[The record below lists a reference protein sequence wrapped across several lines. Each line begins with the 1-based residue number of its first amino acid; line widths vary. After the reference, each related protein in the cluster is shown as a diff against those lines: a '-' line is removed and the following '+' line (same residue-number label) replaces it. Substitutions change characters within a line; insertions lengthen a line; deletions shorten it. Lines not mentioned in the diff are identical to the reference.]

1 MARVPLPTRPLL
13 PRRRIDLR
21 RAVTSDFPLKAAAIL
36 VAVIF
41 WIVSVVNAAPTEVA
55 REFGGRVPVERPEV
69 PAGYVLQGQLGD
81 VGVTL
86 RGTEAALSNV
96 VASDLHATLDL
107 GAADLHRA
115 DPQDVP
121 VRVPDPASA
130 GVRVVEISP
139 ATVNVRIE
147 PITSRS
153 VAAQA
158 RFANDPPGGTF
169 AGDPAITPSEV
180 KVSGPASQVARI
192 AALYATVRFGDA
204 VTDLVQSVQPVAV
217 DAAGTTIEGLTVD
230 PALVQV
236 SVAVLPTATT
246 RTVPVVP
253 ALRGSVANGYW
264 ITRVTVDPAVV
275 TVRGEAS
282 VLSAVDQVGT
292 GAIDISG
299 LTDGR
304 TYQAGL
310 LLPAEGT
317 SLLKSV
323 QATVTVTV
331 VTLTGTRSF
340 PFVAIQ
346 VANLGSTLS
355 AEFDPPSVGLLLAG
369 PLPVLSAV
377 TLPQVTAIVDAAG
390 KGPGA
395 YPVDVTVRVPAG
407 VTAQSVQPT
416 RVMLTIRTRSG

>member
-21 RAVTSDFPLKAAAIL
+21 RAVTKDFPLKATAVL
-36 VAVIF
+36 VAIIF
-41 WIVSVVNAAPTEVA
+41 WIVSLVNAAPTEVA

-69 PAGYVLQGQLGD
+69 PAGYVLQGQMGD

-107 GAADLHRA
+107 GTADLHRS
-115 DPQDVP
+115 DPQDLL
-121 VRVPDPASA
+121 VRVSVASA
-130 GVRVVEISP
+130 GVRVMDKSP

-153 VAAQA
+153 VAAQP
-158 RFANDPPGGTF
+158 RFANEPPAGTF
-169 AGDPAITPSEV
+169 AGDAAITPNEV

-192 AALYATVRFGDA
+192 AALYATVLFGDA
-204 VTDLVQSVQPVAV
+204 MTDLVQSVQPLAV
-217 DAAGTTIEGLTVD
+217 DAAGKTIEGLTVE

-236 SVAVLPTATT
+236 TVPVLPTATT

-253 ALRGSVANGYW
+253 AVRGSVANGYW
-264 ITRVTVDPAVV
+264 ILRVTVDPAVV

-282 VLSAVDQVGT
+282 VVSGVDQVPT
-292 GAIDISG
+292 AAIDISG
-299 LTDGR
+299 LTDSR
-304 TYQAGL
+304 TYQVGL

-317 SLLKSV
+317 SLLRAA
-323 QATVTVTV
+323 QATVTISVAP
-331 VTLTGTRSF
+331 LTGTRSF
-340 PFVAIQ
+340 PIVAVQ
-346 VANLGSTLS
+346 AVNLASPLS
-355 AEFDPPSVGLLLAG
+355 AEFDPPSIGLLLAG
-369 PLPVLSAV
+369 PLPALSAV
-377 TLPQVTAIVDAAG
+377 TLPQVSAAVDAAG
-390 KGPGA
+390 RGPGTYA
-395 YPVDVTVRVPAG
+395 VDVTVRVPPG

-416 RVMLTIRTRSG
+416 RVMLTIRARSG